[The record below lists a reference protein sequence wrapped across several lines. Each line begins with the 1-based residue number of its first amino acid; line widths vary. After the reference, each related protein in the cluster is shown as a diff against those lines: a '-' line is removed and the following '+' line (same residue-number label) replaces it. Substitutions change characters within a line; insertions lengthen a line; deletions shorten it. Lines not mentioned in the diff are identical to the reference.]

1 MSYAKVCY
9 NINMRK
15 NREKT
20 KRIGIDARF
29 YGPIGKGLGRYT
41 KEVVDKVVALDRENK
56 YIVFLSKENFNE
68 FISDNQKVKNVL
80 ADVHWYT
87 LAEQIIMPWLIWRE
101 HLDLMHFSHFNVP
114 VLTPVK
120 FVVTIHD
127 LILTKFPTIRATT
140 LSPLF
145 YKIKDRIYRIV
156 IWLAVKR
163 ARAVIAVSQ
172 FTKDD
177 IVRQFKIKPDKV
189 VVTYEGVSSL
199 LNKSRPF
206 QPGIKPRRKNL
217 FNTYLSPQRATGYS
231 GKVRDSHDK
240 ETLLGYN
247 IGSPFLLYVGNA
259 YPHKNLEGLVKVFSV
274 IHKKRS
280 GLSLILVG
288 EQDYFYKRV
297 RELTKKY
304 WSEDSPVIFPGFV
317 PDENLAF
324 LYNHAL
330 AYVFPSFYEGFGLPP
345 LEAMA
350 GGCPVV
356 SSNKSSLPEILGQA
370 AIYFNPEDKEE
381 MMKQIEKVIEDENL
395 RQELIKRGYEQI
407 KKYSWEK
414 CAKETLEV
422 YRKVL
427 EN

>member
-1 MSYAKVCY
+1 
-9 NINMRK
+9 MRK
-15 NREKT
+15 NKGKI

-41 KEVVDKVVALDRENK
+41 KEVVDRVVVLDKENE
-56 YIVFLSKENFNE
+56 YIVFLSKENFDE
-68 FISDNQKVKNVL
+68 FIPNNPKVKKVL

-87 LAEQIIMPWLIWRE
+87 LAEQIIMPYLIWQAR
-101 HLDLMHFSHFNVP
+101 LDLMHFPHFNVP
-114 VLTPVK
+114 ILTPVK

-145 YKIKDRIYRIV
+145 YKLKNRIYRIV
-156 IWLAVKR
+156 IWLAVRR

-177 IVRQFKIKPDKV
+177 IARQFKIKPGKV
-189 VVTYEGVSSL
+189 VVTYEGVSGL
-199 LNKSRPF
+199 LNK
-206 QPGIKPRRKNL
+206 K
-217 FNTYLSPQRATGYS
+217 LS
-231 GKVRDSHDK
+231 DFSHDK
-240 ETLLGYN
+240 ETFLGYN

-274 IHKKRS
+274 IHGKRPD
-280 GLSLILVG
+280 LSLVLVG
-288 EQDYFYKRV
+288 RQDYFYKRV
-297 RELTKKY
+297 EEFSRKY
-304 WSEDSPVIFPGFV
+304 WDKESPVIFPGFV
-317 PDENLAF
+317 PDENLKI
-324 LYNHAL
+324 LYSQAL

-350 GGCPVV
+350 CGCPVI

-370 AIYFNPEDKEE
+370 AIYFNPEDEGE
-381 MMKQIEKVIEDENL
+381 MIKQIEKIIEDKNL
-395 RQELIKRGYEQI
+395 RQELVKKGYEQV

-414 CAKETLEV
+414 CAKETLGV
-422 YRKVL
+422 YEKVFK
-427 EN
+427 N

>member
-1 MSYAKVCY
+1 
-9 NINMRK
+9 MRK
-15 NREKT
+15 NKEKT

-41 KEVVDKVVALDRENK
+41 EEVVDKVVALDRENE
-56 YIVFLSKENFNE
+56 YIVFLSQGNFTE
-68 FISDNQKVKNVL
+68 FVSSNPKMKKVL
-80 ADVHWYT
+80 ADVPWYT
-87 LAEQIIMPWLIWRE
+87 LAEQIIMPYLIWRA
-101 HLDLMHFSHFNVP
+101 HLDLMHFPHFNVP

-127 LILTKFPTIRATT
+127 LILTKFPTVRATT

-145 YKIKDRIYRIV
+145 YKIKNRIYRIV
-156 IWLAVKR
+156 IWLAIKR
-163 ARAVIAVSQ
+163 AKIVIAVSQ

-189 VVTYEGVSSL
+189 VVTYEGVSGL
-199 LNKSRPF
+199 LNKKLGGFS
-206 QPGIKPRRKNL
+206 N
-217 FNTYLSPQRATGYS
+217 
-231 GKVRDSHDK
+231 DK
-240 ETLLGYN
+240 EILLGYN
-247 IGSPFLLYVGNA
+247 ISSPFLLYVGNA

-274 IHKKRS
+274 IHGKRPN
-280 GLSLILVG
+280 LSLVLVG
-288 EQDYFYKRV
+288 RQDYFYKRV
-297 RELTKKY
+297 QEFTEKY
-304 WSEDSPVIFPGFV
+304 WGEKSPVIFPGFV

-356 SSNKSSLPEILGQA
+356 SSNKSSLPEILGEA
-370 AIYFNPEDKEE
+370 AIYFNPEDEGE
-381 MMKQIEKVIEDENL
+381 MIKQIEKIIEDKNL
-395 RQELIKRGYEQI
+395 RQELVKRGYEQV

-414 CAKETLEV
+414 CAQETLGVYGEV
-422 YRKVL
+422 LGDK
-427 EN
+427 NI